1 MSKDVAKVWTF
12 RSDSN
17 PRKTYETLKYI
28 DGTTSCGCP
37 GWTRRVAANGER
49 SCKHTRLVDQGIADS
64 ECESTHSYT
73 EVTVN
78 VTVKVPTTPY
88 KPAQPGQR
96 KLIL

>member
-1 MSKDVAKVWTF
+1 MSSQISKVWTF

-17 PRKTYETLKYI
+17 PSKSYETLLYK

-64 ECESTHSYT
+64 HCDSSHEYT
-73 EVTVN
+73 QVTVN
-78 VTVKVPTTPY
+78 VTVSVPTNKVTQ
-88 KPAQPGQR
+88 ARPGQR
-96 KLIL
+96 KLVL